1 MGYGEKDAFGSRR
14 RSNMS
19 GNREKRNRGKMNLWM
34 LASFYI
40 VFFKSLI
47 FSVRVWPYNAVARN
61 PPTKKR
67 KHCCRRHQDFPSGN
81 AIRRRRGTKWKKF
94 GLPRPPPNGEKAVD
108 TIAKNS
114 PGWRI
119 CGEGCPRCYAVRS
132 RQKKPLRKKR
142 YNVSPS

>member
-1 MGYGEKDAFGSRR
+1 MERRTRLDPEEEATCLEIEGKEKGER
-14 RSNMS
+14 
-19 GNREKRNRGKMNLWM
+19 KMNLWI
-34 LASFYI
+34 LESFYI
-40 VFFKSLI
+40 IFFYLWC
-47 FSVRVWPYNAVARN
+47 FPSVSDHTMRWRET
-61 PPTKKR
+61 PTKKR
-67 KHCCRRHQDFPSGN
+67 KHCCCRRHQDFPSGN
-81 AIRRRRGTKWKKF
+81 AIRRRREAKWKKF